1 MSNNGYILLRVD
13 PFIWNDSSLTLEQK
27 IILNLIFSFTIQGKC
42 CFLSDAW
49 ISTKFGFQESLVR
62 DIIKTLERNGWIR
75 VRYAPGVARTLAIII
90 PGEQDPCDDAETVD
104 VFEV

>member
-13 PFIWNDSSLTLEQK
+13 PFIWNDTSLSIEQK

-49 ISTKFGFQESLVR
+49 ISTKFGFQETLVR